1 MSLTKASY
9 SMITGAPANVL
20 DYGAD
25 PTGVTDSTLAFN
37 QALNYDVVIV
47 DNEQDDV
54 RRTVIVPA
62 GNYLIEGTVYIQKGM
77 HLKGSG
83 VGPARITIPVS
94 NFAGPTFLLGWG
106 VYNGVPTQSGSGLP
120 PSISDLCTEGGSTNT
135 LGYVVDT
142 GAIAGVQVYN
152 MFITTAPSGVNINC
166 GDLQMYNCT
175 FDNCATSIVINTS
188 SGSNRNVI
196 VACDFFFSQAYGIL
210 VAGYA
215 YDTIVSDCNFNF
227 SKIND
232 IYILPASSQLVKNLN
247 INNCTFSYNTQWG
260 TNTGSIVFSPTS
272 NSDFSVQSCNFRNN
286 PAHAIVI
293 GGTNNTINIFDNIF
307 EGNKTNDQ
315 YTQGT
320 TSKVAYIV
328 GTGHTINM
336 SGNSILN
343 QTDASVCIETPGL
356 QSTTLNF
363 TNNDWDSVAAPQI
376 FTYSGNNSGF
386 KVNALSNIGD
396 SVTPLVNLSTTGTF
410 TSRSNVGWFGPW
422 IAGTGVQYI
431 RIPTNGFLNAQ
442 VGISAQTNPGGSVAY
457 IKSGFYSAVRY
468 GDNTGA
474 AIYDYVVITPLYEV
488 PTSIYAPNVAPAIA
502 LDTPTGGTSGANVTA
517 RYIAI
522 SVSNAYVITSIT
534 VDCM

>member
-37 QALNYDVVIV
+37 KALNYDVVIT
-47 DNEQDDV
+47 DNSQNGV

-83 VGPARITIPVS
+83 VGPARIFIPVVDR
-94 NFAGPTFLLGWG
+94 AGPTFLMGWG
-106 VYNGVPTQSGSGLP
+106 VYNGVPTQSGGGLP
-120 PSISDLCTEGGSTNT
+120 PSISDLCTEGGSTNS

-142 GAIAGVQVYN
+142 GAIAGINVYN
-152 MFITTAPSGVNINC
+152 MFITTASYGMNINC
-166 GDLQMYNCT
+166 GDLQMYNCV
-175 FDNCATSIVINTS
+175 FDNCSTGIIVNEF
-188 SGSNRNVI
+188 SGSSRNVI
-196 VACDFFFSQAYGIL
+196 DSCDFFFSQSFGIL
-210 VAGYA
+210 VYA
-215 YDTIVSDCNFNF
+215 YVYDTILSNCNFNF

-232 IYILPASSQLVKNLN
+232 IYVAPVNAQTVKNFN
-247 INNCTFSYNTQWG
+247 ISNCTFSYNGQYV
-260 TNTGSIVFSPTS
+260 TNTGSIVFAAS

-293 GGTNNTINIFDNIF
+293 GGTNNTVDLFDNIF
-307 EGNKTNDQ
+307 DGLKTNVL

-502 LDTPTGGTSGANVTA
+502 LDTPTGGTSGANVPA